1 MADPLNTGYQA
12 IQSLLALGSGGLF
25 GLGLGNSRQKF
36 FYIPEAQNDFI
47 FSIIGEE
54 LGFIGASTVL
64 FLFLFLI
71 WRGIRIALHAPD
83 MFGCLLATGITCMI
97 GVQVAI
103 NIAVVT
109 VSMPTTGV
117 TLPLISSGG
126 SSLLFVMAN
135 IGILLNISRSI
146 KSEGS

>member
-1 MADPLNTGYQA
+1 M
-12 IQSLLALGSGGLF
+12 
-25 GLGLGNSRQKF
+25 
-36 FYIPEAQNDFI
+36 
-47 FSIIGEE
+47 
-54 LGFIGASTVL
+54 